1 MKPPVIDTISRVLD
15 SFPDTVH
22 HYAPAP
28 TGPTPGRF
36 IPISSVPLHEDLTA
50 ALTTLHSG
58 GFFSHQAHAIGCLLA
73 GKHTV
78 VATQT
83 SSGKSLIYSAPVLD
97 AILRDPHATALFI
110 YPQKALANDQAEKL
124 RTLAAS
130 IPQLEATIT
139 HTPHFISKYD
149 GATPKGAVRA
159 TIREQA
165 SIVLTNPDM
174 MHMGILQH
182 HHLWARF
189 LSRLKYVIIDECH
202 AYRGVF
208 GANVALLLRR
218 LRQVCAIHGSPPTMV
233 ATSAT
238 IREPRA
244 HLEKLTGESFT
255 CIGGDDDGSA
265 QGRRRFWM
273 ISGTDHFYDLGR
285 KVALELAKQG
295 LSVLAFC
302 PSRVAAEVLTS
313 RVGEGSESFVRVY
326 RAGISA
332 KDREAIEAG
341 LRDGSVRLVFSTN
354 ALELGID
361 IGALDAVVCIGL
373 PNSMMSLWQRAGRV
387 ARAGKEG
394 GVILIPADTPI
405 DSYFASIPEELFKRD
420 NEPLA
425 LSLDNK
431 RILHGHVACAIKEA
445 GGDAAS
451 LRLDLLGEAVATVV
465 ALREAGGLQD
475 EIFYSDEPHA
485 RVNVRSMGESSYELR
500 CDGDKI
506 GDIDDCHLL
515 REAYQSAIYLH
526 GGAAY
531 RVKDVRKRDR
541 TIHLGRDFS
550 GHRTTPYI
558 QKQIKLKARRA
569 VKESPEV
576 GVVLADIDATESIR
590 TIVEKNQAGSPVK
603 TIPGSGGTTP
613 HRLPTEGVQLTVK
626 AAIWDRYVNDT
637 GAPQAKAALEAC
649 ERLIA
654 SMFPTVSGPCD
665 PQDYSSSS
673 ALRPDGSAVITLY
686 DNVYGGADVTPCAFH
701 HIESL
706 IVNAIRRLVD
716 CQCAEDTGCFR
727 CIKNPRAEETS
738 SKQACLSLLN
748 RVRHGLT
755 ADNLRT
761 IDLDSTSQGG
771 TAAEESACPA
781 CQSPQRADAR
791 FCDNCGQKLP

>member
-1 MKPPVIDTISRVLD
+1 MKPPVIDTISQVLD
-15 SFPDTVH
+15 SFSDIVH
-22 HYAPAP
+22 HYAPDP

-36 IPISSVPLHEDLTA
+36 VPITSVPLHDALAA
-50 ALTTLHSG
+50 ALTTVHRS
-58 GFFSHQAHAIGCLLA
+58 GFFSHQAKAIERLLA
-73 GKHTV
+73 GEHTV

-97 AILRDPHATALFI
+97 AILREPHATALFI

-124 RTLAAS
+124 RALAAS

-139 HTPHFISKYD
+139 RTPHFISRYD
-149 GATPKGAVRA
+149 GATPKEVRA

-174 MHMGILQH
+174 LHMGILQH

-218 LRQVCAIHGSPPTMV
+218 LRQASALHGSSPTIV

-238 IREPRA
+238 IREPRV
-244 HLEKLTGESFT
+244 HLENLTGESFT
-255 CIGGDDDGSA
+255 CIGSDDDGSA

-273 ISGTDHFYDLGR
+273 TSGTDHFYDLGR

-313 RVGEGSESFVRVY
+313 RVGEASEPFVRVY

-405 DSYFASIPEELFKRD
+405 DSYYASIPEELFNRD

-451 LRLDLLGEAVATVV
+451 LRLDLLGDAVAKVV
-465 ALREAGGLQD
+465 ALREAGALED
-475 EIFYSDEPHA
+475 DIFYIDEPHS
-485 RVNVRSMGESSYELR
+485 RVNVRSMGENSYELR
-500 CDGDKI
+500 CDGDRL

-526 GGAAY
+526 GGVAY
-531 RVKDVRKRDR
+531 RVKDVRKRER
-541 TIHLGRDFS
+541 TIFLNRDFS
-550 GHRTTPYI
+550 GNRTTPYI
-558 QKQIKLKARRA
+558 QKQIKLKARRS
-569 VKESPEV
+569 VKDSPEV
-576 GVVLADIDATESIR
+576 GVVLAELDATERILN
-590 TIVEKNQAGSPVK
+590 IVEKNRSGSPVK

-613 HRLPTEGVQLTVK
+613 HRLPTEGVQLTFK
-626 AAIWDRYVNDT
+626 PLLWDRYVNDI

-654 SMFPTVSGPCD
+654 SMFPTISGPCD

-673 ALRPDGSAVITLY
+673 TLRPDGSAVITLY

-706 IVNAIRRLVD
+706 IANAIRRLGD
-716 CQCAEDTGCFR
+716 CRCSDDTGCFR
-727 CIKNPRAEETS
+727 CIKNPRTEETS

-748 RVRHGLT
+748 RIHRALA
-755 ADNLRT
+755 ADSLRT
-761 IDLDSTSQGG
+761 SDLDPPTPGG
-771 TAAEESACPA
+771 ATAEESTCPA
-781 CQSPQRADAR
+781 CHTQQRADAR
-791 FCDNCGQKLP
+791 FCDNCGHKLE